1 MSGRTDVLGHAWW
14 LASRSAGVVAWL
26 LLSLVVVAGLVMAMG
41 WAPARM
47 RGALLRSHERIALLA
62 LATTAA
68 HGALLL
74 GDSFLR
80 PGLSGVLVPFASDYR
95 PVWTGIGV
103 LAAYLAAA
111 LSLTY
116 YARRRLGSRRWRK
129 AHRLIPIA
137 WAMAAVHVIGA
148 GSDVGS
154 RWLQVPLALSIA
166 LVIALLGQRIAM
178 SRGRRRAASPPVA
191 APAPAPAPETR
202 ALPTPLWLHGDPERR
217 HA

>member
-26 LLSLVVVAGLVMAMG
+26 LLSLVVVLGLVMATRL
-41 WAPARM
+41 APV
-47 RGALLRSHERIALLA
+47 RGRAALRRAHERVALLA
-62 LATTAA
+62 LATVAA

-80 PGLSGVLVPFASDYR
+80 PGLSGVLLPFASSYR

-116 YARRRLGSRRWRK
+116 YARRRLGARRWRK
-129 AHRLIPIA
+129 AHRLIPVA
-137 WAMAAVHVIGA
+137 WALAAVHVIGA

-154 RWLQVPLALSIA
+154 RWLQVPLALTLA
-166 LVIALLGQRIAM
+166 LVIALLALRIAM
-178 SRGRRRAASPPVA
+178 SAGRRRVA
-191 APAPAPAPETR
+191 VPQPPAPARAPVREVSTAPA
-202 ALPTPLWLHGDPERR
+202 PLWLHGDPERR

>member
-1 MSGRTDVLGHAWW
+1 VSDQRDVLGHAWW

-26 LLSLVVVAGLVMAMG
+26 LLSLVVVMGLVMATG
-41 WAPARM
+41 LAPVRV
-47 RGALLRSHERIALLA
+47 RGALRRSHERVALLA
-62 LATTAA
+62 LGTTAA

-74 GDSFLR
+74 GDSYLR
-80 PGLSGVLVPFASDYR
+80 PGLSGVLVPFASGYR
-95 PVWTGIGV
+95 PVWTGVGV

-116 YARRRLGSRRWRK
+116 YARRRLGARRWRT
-129 AHRLIPIA
+129 AHRLIPVA

-148 GSDVGS
+148 GSDAGS
-154 RWLQVPLALSIA
+154 LWLQVPLALSLA

-178 SRGRRRAASPPVA
+178 SAGRRRVERPQL
-191 APAPAPAPETR
+191 PAPAPA
-202 ALPTPLWLHGDPERR
+202 ASPTPAPLWLHGDPERR

>member
-1 MSGRTDVLGHAWW
+1 VSDRRDVLGHAWW

-26 LLSLVVVAGLVMAMG
+26 LLSLVVVMGLVMATG
-41 WAPARM
+41 LAPVRV
-47 RGALLRSHERIALLA
+47 RGALRRSHERVALLA
-62 LATTAA
+62 LGTTAA

-74 GDSFLR
+74 GDSYLR
-80 PGLSGVLVPFASDYR
+80 PGLSGVLVPFASGYR
-95 PVWTGIGV
+95 PVWTGVGV

-116 YARRRLGSRRWRK
+116 YARRRLGARRWRT
-129 AHRLIPIA
+129 AHRLIPVA

-148 GSDVGS
+148 GSDAGS
-154 RWLQVPLALSIA
+154 LWLQVPLALSLA

-178 SRGRRRAASPPVA
+178 SAGRRRVERPQL
-191 APAPAPAPETR
+191 PAPAPAASP
-202 ALPTPLWLHGDPERR
+202 APAPLWLHGDPERR